1 MAYSFSLING
11 VLLQG
16 QTALG
21 LSGSFRGNGMCMSI
35 RGLRRL
41 PWNKHG
47 LVEDLE
53 YSWSLRLQGETIAF
67 APDAV
72 VRARMLVRGGLAA
85 LDQRCRWEFGR
96 NEVRRR
102 VLLPL
107 LRSRHLSPVRKLAA
121 VIELCMPTLAGLTL
135 LFLVTTLLSLKLF
148 FDPTSDWHRDVS
160 RVLFGFNALALF
172 ALVLYGQAPF
182 FLYPLRF
189 NVLIGLTHFPLY
201 MLWKASM
208 LWHRRPGQ
216 WIRTRRETDSSESA
230 LSEPSTV
237 VQATRNSSE
246 ASVLR

>member
-21 LSGSFRGNGMCMSI
+21 LSGSFRGNGMCMST

-67 APDAV
+67 APDAI
-72 VRARMLVRGGLAA
+72 VRARMLARGGHAA
-85 LDQRCRWEFGR
+85 VDQRCRWEFGR
-96 NEVRRR
+96 NEVRRQ
-102 VLLPL
+102 VLVPL
-107 LRSRHLSPVRKLAA
+107 LRSHHLSPVRKLAA

-148 FDPTSDWHRDVS
+148 FDPSSDLHRDLLSGAFRIQCSCFLRAGALRASPVFPLLVAFQHLDRAHPRS
-160 RVLFGFNALALF
+160 ALHGLEGLHALAPPAQPTGF
-172 ALVLYGQAPF
+172 EP
-182 FLYPLRF
+182 
-189 NVLIGLTHFPLY
+189 
-201 MLWKASM
+201 
-208 LWHRRPGQ
+208 PGK
-216 WIRTRRETDSSESA
+216 
-230 LSEPSTV
+230 
-237 VQATRNSSE
+237 ATRMNP
-246 ASVLR
+246 L